1 MNALLLLP
9 AGLLASAV
17 LLSPAAP
24 DAAASAST
32 PAAAP
37 ASAAPVTWKIDPA
50 HTTVGFRIKHMEAS
64 WFHGRFNEVS
74 GTVIHDVENPSG
86 SSITFEIATASV
98 DTNHKDRDDHLRN
111 ADFFNAKVHPKIG
124 FRSTEVAAAGK
135 DKLKVKGMLSLHG
148 VEKELE
154 FTADV
159 TGTGKAPWGELIG
172 FEAAFTVKRSEYGI
186 TAYPGALGEE
196 VRVNVAIE
204 AIKQ

>member
-9 AGLLASAV
+9 AGLLAGAAF
-17 LLSPAAP
+17 LLPAAS
-24 DAAASAST
+24 DAAVAAATPASA
-32 PAAAP
+32 
-37 ASAAPVTWKIDPA
+37 AAPVTWKIDPS

-74 GTVIHDVENPSG
+74 GTVIHDAEHPSG
-86 SSITFEIATASV
+86 SSIAFEIATASV

-111 ADFFNAKVHPKIG
+111 ADFFNAKVHPKIS

-159 TGTGKAPWGELIG
+159 TGAGKAPWGELIG
-172 FEAAFTVKRSEYGI
+172 FEAGFTVKRSEYGI

>member
-9 AGLLASAV
+9 AGLLAGAA
-17 LLSPAAP
+17 LLLPAAP
-24 DAAASAST
+24 DADVPGSAPVSAAS
-32 PAAAP
+32 
-37 ASAAPVTWKIDPA
+37 APVTWKIDPT

-74 GTVIHDVENPSG
+74 GTVIHDVENPAG

-111 ADFFNAKVHPKIG
+111 ADFFNAKVHPKIS
-124 FRSTEVAAAGK
+124 FRSTEIAAAGK
-135 DKLKVKGMLSLHG
+135 DQVKVKGLLALHG

-154 FTADV
+154 FTADM

-172 FEAAFTVKRSEYGI
+172 FEAGFTIQRSEFGI
-186 TAYPGALGEE
+186 TAYPGALGED